1 MNQLQQGTGRS
12 HRETDRRFPG
22 LYSIS
27 KNISKS
33 PMVPDQTY
41 DIYEL
46 YVQQIV
52 GCNPKTI

>member
-1 MNQLQQGTGRS
+1 MNQLQQGTDRS

-33 PMVPDQTY
+33 PTVPDQTY

-46 YVQQIV
+46 
-52 GCNPKTI
+52 